1 MNLFQIPASL
11 PEEECSEILAS
22 GKDWRIERIISNG
35 QKSPEDFWYDQEEDE
50 WLCLLQGEAVIGYRE
65 GEEILL
71 QRGDPLFIPRHQRHQ
86 IRFTSQNPP
95 VIWLCF
101 FCKEK

>member
-1 MNLFQIPASL
+1 MNLFQIPVSL
-11 PEEECSEILAS
+11 PEEEYSEILAS
-22 GKDWRIERIISNG
+22 GKDWRIERIISSG

-65 GEEILL
+65 GEEIRL
-71 QRGDPLFIPRHQRHQ
+71 QRGAPLFIPRHQRHRIQ
-86 IRFTSQNPP
+86 FTSQDPP

-101 FCKEK
+101 FCKDK